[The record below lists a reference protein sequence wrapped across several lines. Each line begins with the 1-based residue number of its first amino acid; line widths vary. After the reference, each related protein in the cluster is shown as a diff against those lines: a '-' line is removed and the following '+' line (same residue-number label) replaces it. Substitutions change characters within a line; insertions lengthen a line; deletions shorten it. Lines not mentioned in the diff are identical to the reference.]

1 VGRKRRTNKHLPAR
15 MRLSHGA
22 YYLTAYLNG
31 KQKWIRLGT
40 DFASACARYAQ
51 LENIDDRGMPERK
64 FSELANRF
72 ELDCFP
78 RYADNSQRSFRSWLK
93 PLRRVFD
100 PVPIADIRVVD
111 AARYLYE
118 SKYKVSANRQVSL
131 LSVMLGEAVR
141 WGWIEMNPLQKMRK
155 HKEEERRRYLTDDEL
170 QRLVDAAD
178 FQMSRLIRIAYL
190 TALRKSDIVAI
201 QWEDIED
208 NALMV
213 VQQKTKSP
221 VAFSLDGELGRL
233 FEDLRRNQINPYPYV
248 FTNKRHTKVSDRT
261 VDTYWWEVRDLS
273 GVEDV
278 VFHDIR
284 RKRLT
289 DLTTTHGEAYAQIV
303 AGHRDRK
310 STARYYTP
318 DVIRIDLPEK

>member
-1 VGRKRRTNKHLPAR
+1 

-22 YYLTAYLNG
+22 YYLTAYIDG
-31 KQKWIRLGT
+31 RQKWIPLGT
-40 DFASACARYAQ
+40 DYASACARYAQ

-72 ELDCFP
+72 EADCFP
-78 RYADNSQRSFRSWLK
+78 RYAENSQRSFRSWLK
-93 PLRRVFD
+93 PLRRVFG
-100 PVPIADIRVVD
+100 PVPIADIRQSH
-111 AARYLYE
+111 AARYLDE

-141 WGWIEMNPLQKMRK
+141 WGWIDVNPLQKMRK
-155 HKEEERRRYLTDDEL
+155 HQEEERRRYLTDDEL

-190 TALRKSDIVAI
+190 TSLRKSDIVAI
-201 QWEDIED
+201 RWEDLED
-208 NALMV
+208 NALTVM
-213 VQQKTKSP
+213 QKKTKSP
-221 VAFSLDGELGRL
+221 VAFSLHGELGRL
-233 FEDLRRNQINPYPYV
+233 FEELRGTRSNGCPYV
-248 FTNKRHTKVSDRT
+248 FVNKRQTQVSDRT
-261 VDTYWWEVRDLS
+261 VDTYWWKVRDLS

-303 AGHRDRK
+303 AGHKDRK

-318 DVIRIDLPEK
+318 DVIKVDLPEK